1 LLKIYWENK
10 NKKRGNFVML
20 FHDWLKDS
28 SKVILFDGGM
38 GTEIIKRG
46 IEPGKIP
53 DILNIEQPNIIEEI
67 FRAYY
72 EAGSDMC
79 QTNTFGSSYLSLKR
93 YNLEGRIKEII
104 EKAIDNIRKACP
116 PDHLIVGDIGPSGEY
131 KPPVGKITIEQWY
144 SGFLKQVEYLE
155 NGVDLW
161 HAETISDIDEMVAA
175 LKAIREISKKP
186 IISSMTYKKTKRG
199 FFTYMGDSLEKC
211 VTIQEN
217 ENVEVIGAN
226 CTLGSG
232 DMIELFKEM
241 MEFTDKPISI
251 KPNAGQPRVE
261 PSGKTAYDQPV
272 KSFADDIG
280 QVIKLGAKVV
290 GGCCGTSPKTIEE
303 IKKIIDSL

>member
-1 LLKIYWENK
+1 
-10 NKKRGNFVML
+10 ML

-53 DILNIEQPNIIEEI
+53 DILNIEQPKIIEEI
-67 FRAYY
+67 FKAYY
-72 EAGSDMC
+72 DAGSDMC
-79 QTNTFGSSYLSLKR
+79 QTNTFGSSYLNLQR
-93 YNLEGRIKEII
+93 YTLEGRIKEII

-116 PDHLIVGDIGPSGEY
+116 PNHLIVGDIGPSGEF
-131 KPPVGKITIEQWY
+131 KPPVGKITIEKWH

-155 NGVDLW
+155 KGVDLW
-161 HAETISDIDEMVAA
+161 HVETISDLDEMVVVI
-175 LKAIREISKKP
+175 KAIREISKKP

-199 FFTYMGDSLEKC
+199 FFTIMGDSLEKC
-211 VTIQEN
+211 IAVQQN

-226 CTLGSG
+226 CTLGSE
-232 DMIELFKEM
+232 DMIGLFEEM
-241 MEFTDKPISI
+241 MKLTDKPISI
-251 KPNAGQPRVE
+251 KPNAGQPRIE
-261 PSGKTAYDQPV
+261 QGGKTIYDQPAED
-272 KSFADDIG
+272 FAKDIG

-290 GGCCGTSPKTIEE
+290 GGCCGTSPKTIKE